1 MQDNTLLKQFKR
13 SVTASVKEV
22 AKLHCIFLYH
32 YMPES
37 LAIVEKLTFTGQSR
51 SCAKRTEG
59 LEYIDNKV
67 WQNPLQL
74 FDHEYKGTGWQNSE
88 LKSDG
93 WYKKE
98 KSCP

>member
-1 MQDNTLLKQFKR
+1 MRDNILLKQFNR

-22 AKLHCIFLYH
+22 ANHNCIFLYS

-37 LAIVEKLTFTGQSR
+37 LVIVEKLTVTGQSKK
-51 SCAKRTEG
+51 CAKRTDC
-59 LEYIDNKV
+59 LEYIDSKI

-88 LKSDG
+88 PKSDG
-93 WYKKE
+93 W
-98 KSCP
+98 